1 MLTSEQSIVEYRAGR
16 VVPDRLTQN
25 THRHYVEYA
34 EKMLAVYRDGIGR
47 QRRSLHRQIEA
58 IFADEPDC
66 PVRRIEAFCKLL
78 DDASVFQTD
87 PSGKAAKL
95 RLEVFSR
102 AARLHPLVQE
112 PDRLFEHEEEA
123 AKNQLAAELGT
134 PWDEI
139 EQSLYAD
146 VMAYQ
151 QLEQFT
157 GYPDAGAFL
166 SRYNVAQLQACL
178 YRAESMTV
186 TATRDLKTII
196 RYAKLAK
203 LLHDI
208 TRGEG
213 VPPLHVARPSWPCSS
228 EGEIP
233 SPRQCRLGG
242 RDTSQAG
249 VQGRDALATSQA
261 HATYRITFSGPAS
274 VLRETRRYGV
284 NFARFLPALLA
295 CKGWRMEAVL
305 QTPWKTCA
313 KLVISDADR
322 FTSHLPPPEE
332 FDSSLEQ
339 SLAGK
344 FGPTRDGWQ
353 LIREGEILHDRQK
366 TFIPDFTFR
375 HEDGTQVFLEIVGFW
390 TPEYLAVKR
399 ETLRHFR
406 RHKILL
412 AVPESSIRE
421 GATITDNILV
431 YKTVLKLPPLLAALE
446 AARSAAKGMTLFV
459 VCP

>member
-34 EKMLAVYRDGIGR
+34 ERMLAVYREGLGL
-47 QRRSLHRQIEA
+47 QRRSLHRQVQD
-58 IFADEPDC
+58 IFAEEPDC
-66 PVRRIEAFCKLL
+66 PVRRMEAFCKLL
-78 DDASVFQTD
+78 DDASEFQAD

-102 AARLHPLVQE
+102 AARLHPLVQA
-112 PDRLFEHEEEA
+112 PDRLFEHDEEK
-123 AKNQLAAELGT
+123 AKSQLAQELAL
-134 PWDEI
+134 PWETI

-146 VMAYQ
+146 VLPYQ
-151 QLEQFT
+151 RLEQFT
-157 GYPDAGAFL
+157 GYPDAAAFL

-178 YRAESMTV
+178 YRAESVTV
-186 TATRDLKTII
+186 TATQDLKTII

-208 TRGEG
+208 VRLG
-213 VPPLHVARPSWPCSS
+213 SS
-228 EGEIP
+228 E
-233 SPRQCRLGG
+233 
-242 RDTSQAG
+242 
-249 VQGRDALATSQA
+249 
-261 HATYRITFSGPAS
+261 YRITFSGPAS

-295 CKGWRMEAVL
+295 CKGWSMEAVL
-305 QTPWKTCA
+305 QTPWKTPA

-322 FTSHLPPPEE
+322 FTSHLPAPEE
-332 FDSSLEQ
+332 FDSALEE
-339 SLAGK
+339 SFAKK
-344 FGPTRDGWQ
+344 FGSTRDSWQ
-353 LIREGEILHDRQK
+353 LIREGDILHEHQK

-375 HEDGTQVFLEIVGFW
+375 HQDGTQVFLEIVGFW
-390 TPEYLAVKR
+390 TPEYLAHRR
-399 ETLRHFR
+399 ETLRQFR

-421 GATITDNILV
+421 GATITDNVLV
-431 YKTVLKLPPLLAALE
+431 YKTTLKLPPLLAALE
-446 AARSAAKGMTLFV
+446 AAR
-459 VCP
+459 PNH

>member
-16 VVPDRLTQN
+16 VVPDRLTQK
-25 THRHYVEYA
+25 THRHYIDHA
-34 EKMLAVYRDGIGR
+34 EKMLAVYREGIGQ
-47 QRRSLHRQIEA
+47 QRRSLHRQVEE

-78 DDASVFQTD
+78 DDAGVFQTD

-95 RLEVFSR
+95 RLDVFSR
-102 AARLHPLVQE
+102 AARLHPLVQV
-112 PDRLFEHEEEA
+112 PDRLFEHEVEA
-123 AKNQLAAELGT
+123 ARRQLAEELAT
-134 PWDEI
+134 PWGEI

-151 QLEQFT
+151 PLEEFT
-157 GYPDAGAFL
+157 GYPDAAAFL

-178 YRAESMTV
+178 YRAESVTV

-208 TRGEG
+208 
-213 VPPLHVARPSWPCSS
+213 V
-228 EGEIP
+228 
-233 SPRQCRLGG
+233 RLGP
-242 RDTSQAG
+242 SE
-249 VQGRDALATSQA
+249 
-261 HATYRITFSGPAS
+261 YRITFSGPAS

-295 CKGWRMEAVL
+295 CKGWSMEATL
-305 QTPWKTCA
+305 QTPWKTCVR
-313 KLVISDADR
+313 LVISDADR
-322 FTSHLPPPEE
+322 FTSHLPPPAE
-332 FDSSLEQ
+332 FDSALEE
-339 SLAGK
+339 SFAKK

-353 LIREGEILHDRQK
+353 LIREGDILHEHQK

-390 TPEYLAVKR
+390 TPEYLASRR
-399 ETLRHFR
+399 ETLRQFR
-406 RHKILL
+406 RHRILL
-412 AVPESSIRE
+412 AVPECSIRE
-421 GATITDNILV
+421 GAAITDNVLV
-431 YKTVLKLPPLLAALE
+431 YKTTLKLPPLLAALE
-446 AARSAAKGMTLFV
+446 ATRIL
-459 VCP
+459 PRPPPNPL